1 MLRQL
6 CIFFFISL
14 VSFSVSAEDD
24 IRYYD
29 VEFILFENTNAQYRQ
44 SEDWQTRRRPIETE
58 QEEPVH
64 ELGQPYAMDPKS
76 SYDRDAMFT
85 LLPKSQ
91 QRLTEE
97 AKLIEKSPNRRILV
111 HLAWRQPG
119 LPKEKAVW
127 VHFKKI
133 LGNTG
138 AKERNKH
145 MTATGLSGEH
155 EFSPYVDGKVKVM
168 LARYLHVDTDILY
181 FAHPSTDAVTETT
194 GEIETLDEQVY
205 GDVQPV
211 TKEPNV
217 FLMNQLRRRI
227 RSKELHYLDHP
238 VMGMLLLI
246 TPYEKPEQAN

>member
-6 CIFFFISL
+6 GLFFFISL
-14 VSFSVSAEDD
+14 ISFCVSAEDD

-29 VEFILFENTNAQYRQ
+29 VEFILFENTDAKYRQ
-44 SEDWQTRRRPIETE
+44 SENWQTRRRPVETE

-64 ELGQPYAMDPKS
+64 ELGQPYVMDPKS
-76 SYDRDAMFT
+76 PYDKDAMFT

-97 AKLIEKSPNRRILV
+97 AKLIEKSHNRRILA

-119 LPKEKAVW
+119 LSKEKAVW

-133 LGNTG
+133 LSNKDAAG
-138 AKERNKH
+138 KH
-145 MTATGLSGEH
+145 MATTGFLTGEH
-155 EFSPYVDGKVKVM
+155 EFSPYVDGKIKVM

-181 FAHPSTDAVTETT
+181 FAHPLANANTETT
-194 GEIETLDEQVY
+194 AESATMDAQMNGN
-205 GDVQPV
+205 GQPA
-211 TKEPNV
+211 TREPNV

-238 VMGMLLLI
+238 VMGMLLMI